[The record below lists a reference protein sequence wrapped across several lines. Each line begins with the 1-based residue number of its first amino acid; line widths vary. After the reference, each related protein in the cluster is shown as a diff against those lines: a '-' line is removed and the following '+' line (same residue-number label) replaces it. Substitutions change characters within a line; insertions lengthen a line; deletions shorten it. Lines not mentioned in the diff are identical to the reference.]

1 MAYRDQ
7 RKKGAK
13 TSAARKKS
21 MRRIFWAAAALLMA
35 AVGAMTAYFFFSAKN
50 DSKYPKTST
59 FAREHA
65 VSGTDS
71 AVSAQ
76 DFQPLIGRWVRPDG
90 GYVIAIRAIDARGKV
105 DADYYNP
112 RPVNVSRAYVSKS
125 GAESQVF
132 IELRDTGYPGSTYTL
147 NYNPDK
153 DLLVGIYHQAAQD
166 QDYNVVFIRMK

>member
-1 MAYRDQ
+1 
-7 RKKGAK
+7 
-13 TSAARKKS
+13 
-21 MRRIFWAAAALLMA
+21 MRRIFWAVAALLIA
-35 AVGAMTAYFFFSAKN
+35 AVGTMSAYLFFSAKN
-50 DSKYPKTST
+50 DSKHPKTST
-59 FAREHA
+59 FAQEHA

>member
-1 MAYRDQ
+1 MVYRTQ
-7 RKKGAK
+7 RKKGVK
-13 TSAARKKS
+13 SGSAPKKS
-21 MRRIFWAAAALLMA
+21 MHRNSWVAAVLLIA
-35 AVGAMTAYFFFSAKN
+35 AVGALAAYLFFSAKN
-50 DSKYPKTST
+50 DSKHPKTST

-147 NYNPDK
+147 VYNPGK
-153 DLLVGIYHQAAQD
+153 DLLLGIYHQAAQN
-166 QDYNVVFIRMK
+166 QDYNVVFIRTK